1 MTTDAWGITD
11 GFHDL
16 AGQWHSTSDETR
28 AALRA
33 TMGDAATAPS
43 ARIVREGGTEEID
56 GASELTLEDGAL
68 LRVTDRLPPAQ
79 LSASLVPAE
88 AAALPVV
95 DLAGYAPRLFDWSDE
110 ELTALTAQVAAAD
123 IAVFASPTY
132 KATYTGL
139 LKLFLDRIG
148 TGALTG
154 VTAVPVMLGG
164 DWRHSLASDVLL
176 KPVLVELGATCP
188 TRGLFLLDK
197 EYAASETLDAW
208 LAAARPQ
215 VLASAASR
223 T

>member
-1 MTTDAWGITD
+1 MTKIAVVTGNPKPSSRT
-11 GFHDL
+11 
-16 AGQWHSTSDETR
+16 HSV
-28 AALRA
+28 AL
-33 TMGDAATAPS
+33 ATADALAKELP
-43 ARIVREGGTEEID
+43 
-56 GASELTLEDGAL
+56 GAETH
-68 LRVTDRLPPAQ
+68 
-79 LSASLVPAE
+79 
-88 AAALPVV
+88 PVV

-148 TGALTG
+148 TGALAG

-164 DWRHSLASDVLL
+164 DWRHSLASDLLL

-215 VLASAASR
+215 VLSSAASR